1 MTNGTCG
8 IGRHVGTRFSAPVP
22 VPFGSL
28 ERMRACCAGKRLLA
42 ATYLHTVEQMGSRSM
57 VDVVVVNFNAGRFLD
72 ACLSSIEN
80 EQGPNGEN
88 LVGRILVVDN
98 ASTDDSQAIVAKH
111 PTVEWLSTGSNLGF
125 GRAANRGVAATSAN
139 APYVLIL
146 NPDAEIHPHAIA
158 EMASMLNENEGLGV
172 VGPQVLNPDGTRYP
186 SARSF
191 PNLIDAAGH
200 AFIGLI
206 TPNNPWSRRYL
217 NPGKVD
223 WVSGTAML
231 VRRTAFDALGGFD
244 EDYFMYVEDVDL
256 CWRMRKHEWSVA
268 VAEKALVTHHIG
280 GSSEQRPIRMI
291 VAHHR
296 SLLRFEARTATGPR
310 RLMLPVVALG
320 LGLRTLA
327 SAASRSVRR
336 TAPASSHQ
344 LQ

>member
-1 MTNGTCG
+1 VTLCAHAMLLWGCLQRPETPPMGKQT
-8 IGRHVGTRFSAPVP
+8 IGDRPV
-22 VPFGSL
+22 
-28 ERMRACCAGKRLLA
+28 
-42 ATYLHTVEQMGSRSM
+42 
-57 VDVVVVNFNAGRFLD
+57 VDVVVVNYNAGRFLD
-72 ACLSSIEN
+72 ACLTSIEN
-80 EQGPNGEN
+80 CVDGNGKN
-88 LVGRILVVDN
+88 AVSRILVVDN
-98 ASTDDSQAIVAKH
+98 ASNDASQTIVAKH
-111 PTVEWLSTGSNLGF
+111 SSVEWLQTGANLGF
-125 GRAANRGVAATSAN
+125 GRAANRGVAATN

-146 NPDAEIHPHAIA
+146 NPDTQLDPNAIG
-158 EMASMLNENEGLGV
+158 EMAAVVNTNEKVGV
-172 VGPQVLNPDGTRYP
+172 VGPQVLNADGSRYP

-231 VRRTAFDALGGFD
+231 LRRTAFDAVGGFD
-244 EDYFMYVEDVDL
+244 ESYFMYVEDVDL
-256 CWRMRKHEWSVA
+256 CWRMRKREWFVA

-280 GSSEQRPIRMI
+280 GSSEQRPLRMI

-296 SLLRFEARTATGPR
+296 SLLRFEARTAIGPR

-320 LGLRTLA
+320 LALRTLA
-327 SAASRSVRR
+327 SATSRSLRG

-344 LQ
+344 FR